1 MEGNAMTNPDVFTT
15 ATAGLKEVL
24 SPRVL
29 RLRDGDRLDLD
40 ISPVRK
46 SLRGAELRML
56 AYNGSVPGPTLHVEQ
71 GSQITVHTRNDGD
84 VETTVHWHGL
94 RLENRYEHRAGAA
107 ARDRQAATVR
117 LDGGGYGLPV
127 RSAAGATGPS
137 TSSGNSP
144 ERVIEHL
151 NRPGPEELRKD
162 ILPQGGLRTIRNG
175 P

>member
-56 AYNGSVPGPTLHVEQ
+56 AYNGSVPGPTLH
-71 GSQITVHTRNDGD
+71 